1 MSVMAT
7 SFVEAMTESDSSPKV
22 VLPISVLPHVDASAH
37 EISKYIYILWG
48 RHLMYLIV
56 SMPFSVACVLQTCR

>member
-22 VLPISVLPHVDASAH
+22 VLPISVPPHVDASAH
-37 EISKYIYILWG
+37 EFSKYIYIMG
-48 RHLMYLIV
+48 APSYVFNRQYAI
-56 SMPFSVACVLQTCR
+56 FCRMRS

>member
-22 VLPISVLPHVDASAH
+22 ALPISVLPHVDASAH
-37 EISKYIYILWG
+37 EIYIYIMG
-48 RHLMYLIV
+48 APSYVFNRQYAI
-56 SMPFSVACVLQTCR
+56 FCRMRS